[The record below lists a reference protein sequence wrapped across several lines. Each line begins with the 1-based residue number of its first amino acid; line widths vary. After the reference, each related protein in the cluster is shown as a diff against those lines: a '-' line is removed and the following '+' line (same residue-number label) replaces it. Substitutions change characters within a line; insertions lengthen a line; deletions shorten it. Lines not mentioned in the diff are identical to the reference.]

1 MAVTTI
7 SLPKALTPTIIDRC
21 PAVPSLSGIKKP
33 VAQSPLSSLSKPT
46 IQVKPTTQIKPTTT
60 STTTTTTPATTTTAA
75 APAPAA
81 YTECVVAGKT
91 YKLRK
96 VGGAYFVT
104 WDVKTR
110 YQVVKDFVDAWHV
123 EIQPRVEY
131 TRVERM
137 K

>member
-33 VAQSPLSSLSKPT
+33 VAQVPLSSLSKPT
-46 IQVKPTTQIKPTTT
+46 VQVKPTTTSATTN
-60 STTTTTTPATTTTAA
+60 TTPATTITTA